1 MPGTR
6 ATGAPD
12 ASRLVLFRHETAMP
26 PNIADAAIAASPS
39 RFPCALPPAAQLA
52 ALGKVL
58 CVHRPHGG
66 GELAGWTQAVGVE
79 FRVGIDS
86 DGCCEALWFRD
97 RAGQCCWR
105 LYLLPDSDFLA
116 WERLRQRVPLIEPVR
131 DCIAQRLWRRL
142 SARMAGERW
151 QCSVLRLHALKT
163 NGPTLLAASAA
174 VASSLGMEVVR
185 RVARVEGFD
194 GEIDLHAAG
203 VSHG

>member
-1 MPGTR
+1 MR
-6 ATGAPD
+6 
-12 ASRLVLFRHETAMP
+12 S
-26 PNIADAAIAASPS
+26 NITDRVTDAAIAASTSPS
-39 RFPCALPPAAQLA
+39 PRPLPPAAQLA

-58 CVHRPHGG
+58 CVHRPHCG
-66 GELAGWTQAVGVE
+66 GELAGWTQATRVE

-86 DGCCEALWFRD
+86 DGCCEGLWFRD
-97 RAGQCCWR
+97 RAGECCWR

-131 DCIAQRLWRRL
+131 DCLAQRLWRRL

-174 VASSLGMEVVR
+174 VASALGVEVVR
-185 RVARVEGFD
+185 RVARMEGFD
-194 GEIDLHAAG
+194 GEIDLHAADMW
-203 VSHG
+203 HG